1 MKDVLI
7 TTRRQ
12 KTELKYLI
20 ASFVLA
26 FCLNICAILLYHTAW
41 RELYTQW
48 FPMLAL
54 AIVIYFLL
62 LLIRLFVSWIAGILT
77 KKRIQE

>member
-1 MKDVLI
+1 MKDLLI
-7 TTRRQ
+7 TTKRQ

-20 ASFVLA
+20 ASFLLA
-26 FCLNICAILLYHTAW
+26 FCLNICAILIYHTAW

-54 AIVIYFLL
+54 TIVIYFLL
-62 LLIRLFVSWIAGILT
+62 LLIRLLFGWIAGIIT
-77 KKRIQE
+77 KKRIKG